1 MAEFITPDDY
11 DATVHREILDS
22 LVRED
27 RNVIEIC
34 EDRAID
40 EMRCYMSQVYD
51 CDSIFSACGEQ
62 RSQLVLMFAL
72 DISVYHIFCIH
83 NPHNMSQIR
92 IDRYERAV
100 EWLKGIQK
108 GQIRVLRLLL
118 PKGKVPR
125 RLIWCRAIRNN
136 IISCKP

>member
-51 CDSIFSACGEQ
+51 CDI
-62 RSQLVLMFAL
+62 
-72 DISVYHIFCIH
+72 
-83 NPHNMSQIR
+83 
-92 IDRYERAV
+92 
-100 EWLKGIQK
+100 
-108 GQIRVLRLLL
+108 
-118 PKGKVPR
+118 
-125 RLIWCRAIRNN
+125 
-136 IISCKP
+136 